1 MKAICLRAEY
11 LDRPIGLDITKPRF
25 FWNCEGGV
33 KQTAYQI
40 VVKKEGGEILWDT
53 GKVFSERMTHIRY
66 EGKPMQSRD
75 RVEWS
80 VKLWDE
86 NGIEGEWSTSWFEMG
101 LLKSE
106 DWKAKWISGD
116 YTPKK
121 NTRYPVD
128 CFKKEFTV
136 PKKVK
141 KARLYITA
149 CGLYQAK
156 LNGNKVGKFCLAPG
170 FTDYR
175 HRLQYQ
181 TYDATELLKEGITNE
196 LEIHL
201 ADGWY
206 RGSIGCFGATNVFGS
221 KSCFASW
228 K

>member
-121 NTRYPVD
+121 TLD
-128 CFKKEFTV
+128 IQLIASKKNL
-136 PKKVK
+136 
-141 KARLYITA
+141 R
-149 CGLYQAK
+149 
-156 LNGNKVGKFCLAPG
+156 CL
-170 FTDYR
+170 R
-175 HRLQYQ
+175 R
-181 TYDATELLKEGITNE
+181 
-196 LEIHL
+196 
-201 ADGWY
+201 
-206 RGSIGCFGATNVFGS
+206 
-221 KSCFASW
+221 
-228 K
+228 